1 MAQQATS
8 TSETSY
14 TESPSIQ
21 NDSDDDVLPPFF
33 NTTFSTHRVSPLYIG
48 PQELNQARLDQL
60 AHRLRDTLVG
70 DVIRGIQIGL
80 ESIETPAGQVGPLRY
95 VKFRRFHP
103 SDVLGD
109 RDVLDDAP
117 QRGRGEAG
125 DDLDRGLWVE
135 IRHENASYNA
145 VLLPGYSTTPQ
156 QSGAKASDWTMRP
169 GQPATSE
176 AVNGDRFLHLP
187 LLLLRMPQP
196 LKNVIGEWLSTT
208 FDCRVSKL
216 SLGTKTLVNV
226 WEGWIETIGLSNKGP
241 DFVVTL
247 SFNAPLADNEGM
259 LSSDSDEDM
268 DNAYEP
274 GLRTANVSISPQDLR
289 RFLRTGESLPA
300 ERGGTSAQWQRDPRE
315 RRRLAG
321 ANVDDG
327 WAWRAESAGDHPF
340 TEALGRYLEH
350 HLALNLFHP
359 SVRVIQISCGG
370 FVLAQSRLKILR
382 LGDLTDDLS
391 RAAWMFATQLGG
403 RIKGDELPSVIP
415 AGVP

>member
-1 MAQQATS
+1 MAQQVTS
-8 TSETSY
+8 TSDTSY
-14 TESPSIQ
+14 SESPSIQ
-21 NDSDDDVLPPFF
+21 NGSDSEVLPPFF
-33 NTTFSTHRVSPLYIG
+33 NTTFSTHRVSPLYVG

-80 ESIETPAGQVGPLRY
+80 ESIETPTGQVGPLRY
-95 VKFRRFHP
+95 VKFRWFHP

-117 QRGRGEAG
+117 ARARGGA
-125 DDLDRGLWVE
+125 DNDTDRGLWVE
-135 IRHENASYNA
+135 IRHENATYVA
-145 VLLPGYSTTPQ
+145 LLLPGYSNASQT
-156 QSGAKASDWTMRP
+156 SGAKASDWTMRP
-169 GQPATSE
+169 GQSAPGE
-176 AVNGDRFLHLP
+176 AVERDRFLHLP

-196 LKNVIGEWLSTT
+196 LKNVIGEWLSST
-208 FDCRVSKL
+208 FDCRVSKV

-247 SFNAPLADNEGM
+247 SFNAPLTDNDGM
-259 LSSDSDEDM
+259 LSSDSDEDN
-268 DNAYEP
+268 DNDYEP
-274 GLRTANVSISPQDLR
+274 GLRTANVAISPQDLR
-289 RFLRTGESLPA
+289 RFLRTGESLPP
-300 ERGGTSAQWQRDPRE
+300 ERNTASALWQRDARE

-321 ANVDDG
+321 ANADDG
-327 WAWRAESAGDHPF
+327 WGWRSASTGDHPF
-340 TEALGRYLEH
+340 TEAFGRYLEH

-382 LGDLTDDLS
+382 IGDLTDDLS

-415 AGVP
+415 AGVS